1 MKIGEAVSGK
11 RQIIYGLPQGAL
23 LSTILFNIFINDI
36 FLLNLKGYLQL
47 YADDGAIIYTCQTTE
62 ELNTNM
68 QHDLNLIENWFKQN
82 FLFINANKTYYM
94 TFKSDIT
101 DLNLTINNVQ
111 IKKTMSFKYLGL
123 IIDSNLKW
131 NEHVSFVLSKIRS
144 TSFALA
150 KSRHLINEDTA

>member
-1 MKIGEAVSGK
+1 MSEK
-11 RQIIYGLPQGAL
+11 RQIIYGLHQGAL
-23 LSTILFNIFINDI
+23 LSPILFNIFINDI

-111 IKKTMSFKYLGL
+111 IKKLCHL
-123 IIDSNLKW
+123 NI
-131 NEHVSFVLSKIRS
+131 
-144 TSFALA
+144 LA
-150 KSRHLINEDTA
+150 